1 MTDPGVRRLS
11 WTFGRRL
18 RCLTVLLGALP
29 LLSLMAAS
37 PVSAHAVPVASVPAP
52 GAVLQQPP
60 TSVAISFNEA
70 PDPTLSYIQVLD
82 TSGRHH
88 EVGHAAS
95 SPGAPRVLSV
105 EVRDMARGVYTV
117 AWLTVSAS
125 DGHRVSGSFEF
136 GVQVAPLTA
145 LAAAPGVATSALSV
159 IAVGAR
165 AIFYVSIVLLLGGIG
180 VAFLVGLEHAS
191 RLRAPLIAAN
201 LLAVVGIVG
210 ITEGQL
216 SSAGSGWSQLFDT
229 SLSGAFVTRLV
240 PALVGAVAL
249 IAAPRLSERM
259 QRPIMAVAWIGAAL
273 STLADAAANHAST
286 EAIPILSVLLQ
297 WVHILAGGL
306 WVGGLAALILVISA
320 TPSEGRG
327 RLLERFAVISVACLI
342 VIAVTGVLRSVAA
355 IGSWHGLVTTVYG
368 ALVLAKVAL
377 ILVLALL
384 GAANRL
390 NSARSSEPVKGF
402 RRIARAQVVA
412 GAAAL
417 VLSATLVN
425 VAPPSATA
433 LAFSGP
439 APLVATGSD
448 GNILRARLEVSPGTA
463 GDNNFTVALTDYSTG
478 SPINDATVT
487 LGFVYGAG
495 TIGGS
500 ALELTS
506 AGRGIFSAN
515 GANLSLRG
523 AWSVTAQVQTP
534 KWIYDVYLQLTTRRP
549 TSTASP

>member
-1 MTDPGVRRLS
+1 VRRLV
-11 WTFGRRL
+11 R
-18 RCLTVLLGALP
+18 LTVLLGALP
-29 LLSLMAAS
+29 LLSMISAS

-60 TSVAISFNEA
+60 TTVVISFNEV

-95 SPGAPRVLSV
+95 SPGVPRILSV
-105 EVRDMARGVYTV
+105 DVRDMGKGVYTV

-136 GVQVAPLTA
+136 GVQVAPLSA
-145 LAAAPGVATSALSV
+145 LAREPGVATSALSV

-165 AIFYVSIVLLLGGIG
+165 AVFYVSIILVLGGIG
-180 VAFLVGLEHAS
+180 VAFLVGLEHS
-191 RLRAPLIAAN
+191 GRLRAPLIAAN
-201 LLAVVGIVG
+201 LVAVVGIVG
-210 ITEGQL
+210 ITEAQL
-216 SSAGSGWSQLFDT
+216 SSAGSSWSQLFDT

-249 IAAPRLSERM
+249 IASPRLSERR

-286 EAIPILSVLLQ
+286 EAIPIVSVSLQ

-320 TPSEGRG
+320 TPSEGR
-327 RLLERFAVISVACLI
+327 RPVLERFAAMSIACLI

-355 IGSWHGLVTTVYG
+355 IGSWQGLVTTVYG

-377 ILVLALL
+377 ILVLALM
-384 GAANRL
+384 GVANRL
-390 NSARSSEPVKGF
+390 NSARSSAPVKGF
-402 RRIARAQVVA
+402 RRIASAQVVA

-425 VAPPSATA
+425 AAPPSATA

-439 APLVATGSD
+439 SPLVATGSD
-448 GNILRARLEVSPGTA
+448 GNTLRVRLEVSPGTA
-463 GDNNFTVALTDYSTG
+463 GYNNFTVAVTDYSTG
-478 SPINDATVT
+478 RPINDATVT

-506 AGRGIFSAN
+506 AGQGIFAAD
-515 GANLSLRG
+515 GANLSVQG
-523 AWSVTAQVQTP
+523 TWSVTAQVQTP
-534 KWIYDVYLQLTTRRP
+534 KWIYDVYLQVTTRRP
-549 TSTASP
+549 TNTASP

>member
-1 MTDPGVRRLS
+1 M
-11 WTFGRRL
+11 W
-18 RCLTVLLGALP
+18 
-29 LLSLMAAS
+29 
-37 PVSAHAVPVASVPAP
+37 
-52 GAVLQQPP
+52 
-60 TSVAISFNEA
+60 FNEA
-70 PDPTLSYIQVLD
+70 PDPTLSYIRVLD

-95 SPGAPRVLSV
+95 SPGGPRVLSV

-145 LAAAPGVATSALSV
+145 LAGEPGAATSALSV

-165 AIFYVSIVLLLGGIG
+165 ALFYVSIVLLLGGIG
-180 VAFLVGLEHAS
+180 VAFLVGLEHAG
-191 RLRAPLIAAN
+191 RLRVPLIAAN

-216 SSAGSGWSQLFDT
+216 SSSGSGWSQLFDT
-229 SLSGAFVTRLV
+229 SLSGALVTRLV

-249 IAAPRLSERM
+249 IAAPRLSQRT

-286 EAIPILSVLLQ
+286 GAVPILSVLLQ
-297 WVHILAGGL
+297 WMHILAGGL
-306 WVGGLAALILVISA
+306 WVGGLAALILVIPA

-327 RLLERFAVISVACLI
+327 RLLERFAVISIACLL

-355 IGSWHGLVTTVYG
+355 IGSWQGLVTTVYG

-390 NSARSSEPVKGF
+390 NSARSSTPVKGF
-402 RRIARAQVVA
+402 SRIARAQVVA

-425 VAPPSATA
+425 VAPPSATG

-448 GNILRARLEVSPGTA
+448 GNILRVRLEVSPGIA

-506 AGRGIFSAN
+506 AGQGIFSAN
-515 GANLSLRG
+515 GANLSLHG

-534 KWIYDVYLQLTTRRP
+534 KWIYDVYLQVTTRRP
-549 TSTASP
+549 TSSASP